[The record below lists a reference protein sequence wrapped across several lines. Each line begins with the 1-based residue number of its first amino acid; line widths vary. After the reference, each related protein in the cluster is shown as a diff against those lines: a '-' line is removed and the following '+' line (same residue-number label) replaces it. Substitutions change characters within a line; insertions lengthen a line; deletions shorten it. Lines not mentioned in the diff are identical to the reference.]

1 MATDEDETTVNEN
14 YAVTIPAAVRADLD
28 LEPGD
33 RLRWDIDDDGRLV
46 AEIVRER
53 HGAFAE
59 LEPIDI
65 GEETDAVEATE
76 SYEWS

>member
-1 MATDEDETTVNEN
+1 MTTDDNETTVNES
-14 YAVTIPAAVRADLD
+14 YSVTVPARIRERVD

-33 RLRWDIDDDGRLV
+33 RLRWAVEDDGRLV

-53 HGAFAE
+53 YGASE
-59 LEPIDI
+59 SLDPIDM
-65 GEETDAVEATE
+65 GETDAVDVTD